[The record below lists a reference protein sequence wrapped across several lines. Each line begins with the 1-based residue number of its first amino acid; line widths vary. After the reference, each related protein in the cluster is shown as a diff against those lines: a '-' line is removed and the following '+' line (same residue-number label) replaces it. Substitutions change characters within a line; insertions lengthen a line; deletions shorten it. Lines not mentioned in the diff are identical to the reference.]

1 MSSSILVV
9 GSVALDSVETPFGKA
24 DEVLG
29 GSATFFSVA
38 ASYFTTPRIIAA
50 VGDDFPEEHI
60 DLLKKHNVDVAGLQQ
75 IQGGR
80 TFRWSGSYGFD
91 LNTARTLQ
99 TDLNVLGTFNPEVP
113 EEYRDTEFLFLANID
128 PELQLAVLR
137 QMTRP
142 RIVACDTMNFWIESK
157 REALTEVIS
166 SVDIVFMNEAEARE
180 FAEEPNLVKAAKK
193 ILSLGPRFVAIK
205 RGEYGAMLFGEGT
218 IFAAPAYPLEE
229 VFDPT
234 GAGDTFGGGFM
245 GYLAHAGQFDS
256 PTLRKAVAF
265 GSIMASFTVEDFSL
279 RRLVRLTHPEIQTR
293 LQHYKR
299 MLELE
304 LSHV

>member
-1 MSSSILVV
+1 MSTILVV

-24 DEVLG
+24 ESVLG

-38 ASYFTTPRIIAA
+38 ASYFSTPRLIAA
-50 VGDDFPEEHI
+50 VGEDFPAEHI
-60 DLLKKHNVDVAGLQQ
+60 DLLKKHKVDVQGLQN
-75 IQGGR
+75 IKGGQ

-91 LNTARTLQ
+91 LNTAHTLQ
-99 TDLNVLGTFNPEVP
+99 TDLNVLRTFQPRVP
-113 EEYRDTEFLFLANID
+113 PEYRDTEFLFLANID
-128 PELQLAVLR
+128 PELQLDVLR
-137 QMTRP
+137 QMERP

-166 SVDIVFMNEAEARE
+166 SVDIVFMNEAEVRE
-180 FAEEPNLVKAAKK
+180 FADEPNLVKAAKK
-193 ILSLGPRFVAIK
+193 ILSLGPRFVAVK
-205 RGEYGAMLFGEGT
+205 RGEYGALLFGEGT
-218 IFAAPAYPLEE
+218 VFAAPAYPLEE

-256 PTLRKAVAF
+256 ATLRKAVAF

-279 RRLVRLTHPEIQTR
+279 RRLTRLTHPDIQGR
-293 LQHYKR
+293 LQNYKR

-304 LSHV
+304 LTHV